1 MTDHR
6 DQHRSSGGGGS
17 TDRKKSSSSRKRSR
31 RDDKDDDRREKDRR
45 RHKHKRERDRDDR
58 SYASS
63 SSSSSASSSLSSSED
78 DDERRRKSKKRR
90 RGDRD
95 EHKKD
100 RKRSRSSKKDHKK
113 REKKRKSKS
122 SSKSKKHKR
131 RGRSRSRSSSDSPSR
146 SPSPTRQ
153 AAKASAD
160 DPLRRNHEF
169 ASALQSLLSTHLK
182 LSTELPIILI
192 RMAGGTTFNL
202 SSMPDVGAA
211 RGLERVFTTLSQYG
225 VKMDDAGSWMWDD
238 GSGNCG
244 GGGGSRRPGTELI
257 LIRIARTLL
266 DGIGVTAEAAAGY
279 EERKRREAE
288 EREAAAAKE
297 AAATAEEARRKQQE
311 RQLHAEAASAS
322 HESAAEQRD
331 DSGPARSAVRM
342 LLDKYEKRAENGG
355 DGSSTLPSELGG
367 IVNLILEGESIVLD
381 GIPDEELRGDLD
393 ALFTTLGLV
402 KAEVD
407 EDSDDDEEDDDDGN
421 EGNDGSPAM
430 GFTLPDIA
438 GANEVVRSNILAVL
452 DECRGTQAGEN
463 GALSTNGTQTLAT
476 KKRVIGP
483 AMGPPPG
490 FSATDALQE
499 YASAPAPDD
508 SDEDDDEGPAPAG
521 SELAKKRL
529 RTGQSLS
536 ASTVRAMA
544 EQRRMELEDVAAG
557 GSGVPSV
564 AVEGGR
570 EEWMLTP
577 GKHDFLK
584 GIKSADPTKSRK
596 FKNEKAR
603 GGSSGPVD
611 VGPQLTAQQQAE
623 VDAIRRQVEEARG
636 PTLIDQHRQKRA
648 EEKEA
653 ARKSGKD
660 KDFNWN
666 RDRDLDAGRRV
677 DKDHLHMVLGGAKE
691 GLKDKFQGSIS
702 RGFM

>member
-6 DQHRSSGGGGS
+6 DQLRSSGGGS
-17 TDRKKSSSSRKRSR
+17 DRKKSSSSKKRSR
-31 RDDKDDDRREKDRR
+31 RDDKGDDRREKDRR

-63 SSSSSASSSLSSSED
+63 SSSSASSSLSSD
-78 DDERRRKSKKRR
+78 DNDERRRKSKKRR
-90 RGDRD
+90 RNDQD

-100 RKRSRSSKKDHKK
+100 RKRSRSSKKDRKK

-122 SSKSKKHKR
+122 SGKSKKHKR
-131 RGRSRSRSSSDSPSR
+131 RGRSRSRSRSSSVSASR
-146 SPSPTRQ
+146 SPSPSRS
-153 AAKASAD
+153 AAKAPAD

-169 ASALQSLLSTHLK
+169 ALALQSLLSTHPK

-211 RGLERVFTTLSQYG
+211 RGLERVFATLSQYG

-238 GSGNCG
+238 GSGNAG

-297 AAATAEEARRKQQE
+297 AAAMAEEARRKQHE
-311 RQLHAEAASAS
+311 RQLHAAAASASQRHVAAASASASAS

-331 DSGPARSAVRM
+331 DAGSARSAVRM
-342 LLDKYEKRAENGG
+342 LLAKYEKRAGNGG

-407 EDSDDDEEDDDDGN
+407 EDSDDEEEVDADDGDESEDDDG
-421 EGNDGSPAM
+421 PAM

-438 GANEVVRSNILAVL
+438 GANEVVRSNIFAVL
-452 DECRGTQAGEN
+452 DECRGTQAGQN
-463 GALSTNGTQTLAT
+463 GALSTNGTEALAT

-544 EQRRMELEDVAAG
+544 DQRRMELDDVAAG

-584 GIKSADPTKSRK
+584 GIKSADPTKFRKSRTK
-596 FKNEKAR
+596 RPEVVVPVQWMLAHSSRHSSRRRLMPYDDKLKRPEVQLSLISTDKR
-603 GGSSGPVD
+603 GPKRR
-611 VGPQLTAQQQAE
+611 
-623 VDAIRRQVEEARG
+623 RRQK
-636 PTLIDQHRQKRA
+636 I
-648 EEKEA
+648 
-653 ARKSGKD
+653 
-660 KDFNWN
+660 
-666 RDRDLDAGRRV
+666 AGRTRISIGTEIEIWTLEGV
-677 DKDHLHMVLGGAKE
+677 SIRITSTWSSVEQRKD
-691 GLKDKFQGSIS
+691 
-702 RGFM
+702 